1 MILITG
7 ANGLIGSF
15 VARRCLEAG
24 ETVRAIRRPDSDLS
38 LLADVQNQIEWVE
51 GDILDVSSLDAALVG
66 VGRVVHAAAI
76 VSFVPRDRARMHKV
90 NIEGTANVVNACLRA
105 GIQKLVYVSS
115 VAALGRPA
123 PRPGTHTEEPV
134 VITENQ
140 KWEESPVNS
149 EYARSKYGAELE
161 VWRGVAEG
169 LSAVIVNPSV
179 VLGEGDWHRSSTALF
194 KYVFDEKPFYTA
206 GTLNYVDVLDV
217 AELIFRLL
225 RADFSG
231 ERYILNAGRVSY
243 QTFFEKAAAVLGKHP
258 PRYLIHP
265 VLAEVAWRVEAVRS
279 WLTGKSPFVTKETA
293 RSAQHHFFYPNTR
306 ITEALGYEFNDLDT
320 VLERIG
326 KAFRGR
332 VRGSGKAP
340 EESKA
345 G

>member
-15 VARRCLEAG
+15 VVRRCLEAG
-24 ETVRAIRRPDSDLS
+24 ETVRAIRRTDSDLS
-38 LLADVQNQIEWVE
+38 LLADVHQRVEWVE
-51 GDILDVSSLDAALVG
+51 GDVLDVSSLDRALDG
-66 VGRVVHAAAI
+66 VTHVVHAAAI
-76 VSFVPRDRARMHKV
+76 VSFVPRDRARMHQV

-123 PRPGTHTEEPV
+123 PRQGTLAGEPV

-140 KWEESPVNS
+140 KWEESPMNS

-161 VWRGVAEG
+161 VWRGLAEG
-169 LSAVIVNPSV
+169 LPVVIVNPSV
-179 VLGEGDWHRSSTALF
+179 VLGEGDWRRSSTALF

-225 RADFSG
+225 RAEHSG
-231 ERYILNAGRVSY
+231 ERYILSAGRVSY
-243 QTFFEKAAAVLGKHP
+243 QTFFEQAAAVLGKRP

-265 VLAEVAWRVEAVRS
+265 VLAEMAWRVEALRA
-279 WLTGKSPFVTKETA
+279 WLTGHAPFVTKETA
-293 RSAQHHFFYPNTR
+293 RSAQHHFFYPNTKIR
-306 ITEALGYEFNDLDT
+306 EALDYEFRPIEATL
-320 VLERIG
+320 VRIGAAFLEREG
-326 KAFRGR
+326 VPKWTP
-332 VRGSGKAP
+332 SGP
-340 EESKA
+340 KA